1 MNERQFGQVIRYQA
15 ELYFDPK
22 TEGAEKRPADI
33 LEQKQLP
40 HELIGKTD
48 FLFRTGENFNSA
60 SAVVMEPEKIE
71 GYYGLKDPER
81 GEKLRPTDEA
91 VLIPPR
97 APTFMRP

>member
-22 TEGAEKRPADI
+22 TEGAEKRLADI

-40 HELIGKTD
+40 HELIGKTN

-60 SAVVMEPEKIE
+60 SAVVMEPDKNRRLLRAE
-71 GYYGLKDPER
+71 GPRKRR
-81 GEKLRPTDEA
+81 GAPTDG
-91 VLIPPR
+91 
-97 APTFMRP
+97 

>member
-22 TEGAEKRPADI
+22 TEGAEKRLADI

-48 FLFRTGENFNSA
+48 FLFRTGENTTA
-60 SAVVMEPEKIE
+60 
-71 GYYGLKDPER
+71 
-81 GEKLRPTDEA
+81 LRPSSWSRKKSKAT
-91 VLIPPR
+91 
-97 APTFMRP
+97 TG